1 MSQRVI
7 MPREAA
13 AAVLPWS
20 LFLKIQCTLSDPLAS
35 AVSEAATPG
44 HFTVSNCLQA
54 CWVPSTA
61 ELCDGRERPAMQNIE
76 ATFNHAT
83 V

>member
-20 LFLKIQCTLSDPLAS
+20 LFLKIQCTLSEPLAS
-35 AVSEAATPG
+35 ASG
-44 HFTVSNCLQA
+44 
-54 CWVPSTA
+54 STA
-61 ELCDGRERPAMQNIE
+61 IKNFSVSGAALRFVQQ
-76 ATFNHAT
+76 
-83 V
+83 